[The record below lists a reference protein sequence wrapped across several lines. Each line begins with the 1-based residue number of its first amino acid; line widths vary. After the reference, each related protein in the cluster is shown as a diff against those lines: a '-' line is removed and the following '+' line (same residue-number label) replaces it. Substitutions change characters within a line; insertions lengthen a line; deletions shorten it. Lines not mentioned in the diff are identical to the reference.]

1 MVDIH
6 THVLPRIDD
15 GPEKLEDSIDL
26 IKTLVD
32 SGVTDIVS
40 TSHYYS
46 ESISF
51 DSFIGRRARR
61 LDEVRQAIKEHN
73 IPVNIISGAEVNISK
88 LLLNLDSLKDLCFEN
103 TNRILLEIPHNETNL
118 EKALDLIEKIIS
130 YYNVVPIVAH
140 VERYSF
146 FSKKI
151 KNLNYLKEMGCTLQV
166 DAHCLFERFGQKRF
180 VLKAIDEG
188 LVDVVASDCHDTNT
202 RPPNLADAYA
212 VISKK
217 LGDGVVQTLKD
228 NAAQLIK

>member
-15 GPEKLEDSIDL
+15 GPEKLEDSIHL
-26 IKTLVD
+26 IKKLVN
-32 SGVTDIVS
+32 SGVTNIVS

-46 ESISF
+46 DNVSF
-51 DSFIGRRARR
+51 DAFVDRRTRR
-61 LDEVRQAIKEHN
+61 LVEVRQAIKEYN
-73 IPVNIISGAEVNISK
+73 IPVDIISGAEVNISK

-103 TNRILLEIPHNETNL
+103 TNRILLEIPHRETSLGN
-118 EKALDLIEKIIS
+118 ALDLIEKIIS

-146 FSKKI
+146 FSKKM
-151 KNLNYLKEMGCTLQV
+151 KNLNYLKEMGCIIQV

-180 VLKAIDEG
+180 ALKAIDEG
-188 LVDVVASDCHDTNT
+188 FVDVIASDCHDTDT

-217 LGDGVVQTLKD
+217 LGEQTVQILKG
-228 NAAQLIK
+228 NAEQLIK